1 MTLII
6 KHKIEKGSVLMTQL
20 LEVSNLNKSYTKSDF
35 NLSDISLSIAPGEV
49 LGLIGKMAVVNP
61 R

>member
-1 MTLII
+1 
-6 KHKIEKGSVLMTQL
+6 MTQL